1 MQFTDILFK
10 AVQENNLSIHSVVGK
25 KPRDI
30 MFGTT
35 IPNDPEKSK
44 ENRKKIVEKISG
56 KQKTD
61 LDYHN
66 KEKNEIRN
74 YEQGETVYVKIDK
87 RLGSKLTPR
96 YKKEIVAENLE

>member
-1 MQFTDILFK
+1 
-10 AVQENNLSIHSVVGK
+10 
-25 KPRDI
+25 

-96 YKKEIVAENLE
+96 YKKEIVAENRNSTIKTKSEKIVHKNNIRT